1 MVQLLWKPEGT
12 ATIALVQLLW
22 KPEVTATIALVQLL
36 WKPEV
41 TIAGVWFYAKACHD
55 MIRLLNFLSTGQR
68 QMTLPYAW
76 RGPIQSM
83 RTSSVLKGE
92 HANILCAALCLLL
105 FFLFFPLPSLVQI
118 CR

>member
-1 MVQLLWKPEGT
+1 MWFTSFCSNCHVM
-12 ATIALVQLLW
+12 I
-22 KPEVTATIALVQLL
+22 VTATLVLVQLL